1 MRQQFERTT
10 RIAAP
15 IAEVFAFFGAPA
27 NLGRITPPEM
37 RFQIIDGPDRQLR
50 AGDRI
55 SYRLRILGIPIAWRT
70 LITRW
75 DDNAAFADL
84 QERGPYRYWLHTH
97 TFRDLGGEVEMHD
110 HVEYE
115 LPLGILGRIFG
126 GWFVRRQL
134 EAIFDYRARVITSS
148 FPAPDRAP
156 TRSAR

>member
-1 MRQQFERTT
+1 MRQRFERTT

-15 IAEVFAFFGAPA
+15 IADVFAFFGAPA

-37 RFQIIDGPDRQLR
+37 GFRITDGPDRPLR

-55 SYRLRILGIPIAWRT
+55 SYRIRIMGIPIHWRT

-75 DDNAAFADL
+75 EDSVAFADL

-97 TFRDLGGEVEMHD
+97 TFRDLGNEVEMHD
-110 HVEYE
+110 LVEYE
-115 LPLGILGRIFG
+115 LPLGVLGRLFG

-134 EAIFDYRARVITSS
+134 EAIFDYRADVIDAT
-148 FPAPDRAP
+148 FRAPDRARI
-156 TRSAR
+156 RSAR

>member
-15 IAEVFAFFGAPA
+15 IGEVFAFFGAPA

-37 RFQIIDGPDRQLR
+37 RFEITDGPNRQLR

-55 SYRLRILGIPIAWRT
+55 SYRLRLMGIPIRWRT

-75 DDNAAFADL
+75 DDNVAFADL
-84 QERGPYRYWLHTH
+84 QESGPYRYWLHTH
-97 TFRDLGGEVEMHD
+97 TFRDLGHEVEMHD
-110 HVEYE
+110 RVEYE
-115 LPLGILGRIFG
+115 LPLGILGRLFG